1 MAERSVH
8 YDAAASG
15 LPGYQGRILAL
26 DGLRGGAALI
36 VVVFHYL
43 CLLHPWLVPD
53 MTATPA
59 WIADTPLGLLWNGR
73 FAVSV
78 FFVLSGFVIAAAA
91 DRRRDIIVA
100 NLVTRYLRLAVPVLA
115 SVILA
120 WVLLSLFPNATPV
133 LRETLPDPSRWL
145 DYTYQG
151 DIPPI
156 HAAIYDGLAGNFLR
170 GGSDFNNVLW
180 TMQIELLGS
189 LGLFLL
195 YWLVPGRVRL
205 VVLAL
210 AGIGI
215 VFLLR
220 DAYLAFIAGAYLY
233 EAAKAGLLARLPAF
247 LPPVAL
253 VVGVLLGAPGPDT
266 WARWGPIDLPGRLTP
281 GNQRGLVPI
290 GAATL
295 FVYAALALPA
305 FARLLGRR
313 LLQWLG
319 RISFSLY
326 LVHVPLLYTLVA
338 FAYVNLPIREV
349 TLVVLYFA
357 GTLAL
362 AHLFTT
368 TVDEPSLRLLRA
380 VRDWLRPVDVRVRL
394 LRARRA

>member
-8 YDAAASG
+8 YDAAARS
-15 LPGYQGRILAL
+15 LQKSQGRIVAL
-26 DGLRGGAALI
+26 DGLRGAAALI

-120 WVLLSLFPNATPV
+120 WFLLSLFPNATPS

-156 HAAIYDGLAGNFLR
+156 HAAIYDGLVGNFLR

-189 LGLFLL
+189 VGLFLL
-195 YWLVPGRVRL
+195 YWLVQGRARL

-210 AGIGI
+210 AGLGI
-215 VFLLR
+215 VFLAR
-220 DAYLAFIAGAYLY
+220 DAYVAFVAGAYLY

-247 LPPVAL
+247 LPPAAL

-266 WARWGPIDLPGRLTP
+266 WERWGPIDLPGKLTP

-295 FVYAALALPA
+295 FVYAALTLPV
-305 FARLLGRR
+305 FAHLLGRR

-338 FAYVNLPIREV
+338 FAYVNLPISEAP
-349 TLVVLYFA
+349 LAVLYFA

-368 TVDEPSLRLLRA
+368 AVDEPSLRLLRA
-380 VRDWLRPVDVRVRL
+380 VRDRLSPVDARVRML
-394 LRARRA
+394 MTKTA